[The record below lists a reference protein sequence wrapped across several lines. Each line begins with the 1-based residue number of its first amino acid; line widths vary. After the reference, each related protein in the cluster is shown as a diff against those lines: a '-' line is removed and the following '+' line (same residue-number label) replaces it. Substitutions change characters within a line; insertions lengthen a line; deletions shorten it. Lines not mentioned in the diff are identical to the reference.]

1 MAITAP
7 APRVLADLVPS
18 TVVRQIALIVGGA
31 AFIGLSAQIAFYLPW
46 NPAVP
51 VTLQTFAVVLGAAA
65 LGSWRGTAATA
76 LYALLGGLGHLRHR
90 CHVAEV
96 LDQRSV
102 VRRGVRVGL
111 RRQGLPCRRC
121 HQDSRCRWAAAVD
134 VASGQALQ
142 QVGRLLNPE
151 HEVPRRPL
159 LSWSPGEG
167 KLICLRSRPAICL
180 A

>member
-65 LGSWRGTAATA
+65 LGRG
-76 LYALLGGLGHLRHR
+76 
-90 CHVAEV
+90 
-96 LDQRSV
+96 
-102 VRRGVRVGL
+102 
-111 RRQGLPCRRC
+111 
-121 HQDSRCRWAAAVD
+121 D
-134 VASGQALQ
+134 VATGDRVDPAGLELTGVLPGRVEP
-142 QVGRLLNPE
+142 VGRRIEMRNSECESDRE
-151 HEVPRRPL
+151 HDGHGEPATERVMPRPL
-159 LSWSPGEG
+159 ASAHTIVGVHSALS
-167 KLICLRSRPAICL
+167 AVVVQ